1 MKRILVTCAASLL
14 LATVALAHA
23 PRPGPNGGLKVDA
36 GGAHHAELV
45 ADGTETV
52 KLFLYD
58 GNDQPV
64 ASEGFKGNAILIVNG
79 KPARFSLEPA
89 GGQMLTGKAP
99 SPVETGVRGAVQLTL
114 PDGSTVQAKF

>member
-14 LATVALAHA
+14 MAAAALAHA

-36 GGAHHAELV
+36 GGAYHAELV

-52 KLFLYD
+52 RLFLYD

-64 ASEGFKGNAILIVNG
+64 ESEGFKGNAILIVNG
-79 KPARFSLEPA
+79 KPARFSMEPA
-89 GGQMLTGKAP
+89 GGQTLTGKAP
-99 SPVETGVRGAVQLTL
+99 SPVEPGVRGAVQLTL

>member
-1 MKRILVTCAASLL
+1 MKKILASSALSLL
-14 LATVALAHA
+14 MATAALAHQ

-36 GGAHHAELV
+36 GGSHHAELV

-52 KLFLYD
+52 RLFLYD

-64 ASEGFKGNAILIVNG
+64 GSAGFKGNAILIVNG
-79 KPARFSLEPA
+79 KPARFSMVPT
-89 GGQMLTGKAP
+89 GGQTLTGKAP
-99 SPVETGVRGAVQLTL
+99 SPVEPGVKGAIQLTL

>member
-1 MKRILVTCAASLL
+1 MTKILASFALSLL
-14 LATVALAHA
+14 MATAALAHQ

-45 ADGTETV
+45 ADGTEMV
-52 KLFLYD
+52 RLYLYD

-64 ASEGFKGNAILIVNG
+64 ESAGFKGNAILIVNG
-79 KPARFSLEPA
+79 KPARFGLEPA
-89 GGQMLTGKAP
+89 GGQTLIGKAP
-99 SPVETGVRGAVQLTL
+99 SPVEAGVKGAVQLTL